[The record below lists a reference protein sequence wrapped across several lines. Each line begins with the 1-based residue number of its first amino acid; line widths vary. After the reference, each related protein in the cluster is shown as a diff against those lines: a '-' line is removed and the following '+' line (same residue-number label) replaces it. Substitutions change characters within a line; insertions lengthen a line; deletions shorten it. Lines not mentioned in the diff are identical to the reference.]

1 MKTFQVV
8 LLLCRYSI
16 SWYIWAMPSSVSGDP
31 NTTPFSEKSHTIE
44 QGYIFHKQYKISILK
59 IIIPLKHPMLQLSK
73 YVHMVSTKNFIELE
87 VHQKMQSEHLS
98 INSLQV

>member
-1 MKTFQVV
+1 
-8 LLLCRYSI
+8 
-16 SWYIWAMPSSVSGDP
+16 MPSSVSGDP

-73 YVHMVSTKNFIELE
+73 YVHMVSTKKLYR
-87 VHQKMQSEHLS
+87 VGSASENAIRTPFNQLS
-98 INSLQV
+98 ASLILDSRFPEGKDHFLL